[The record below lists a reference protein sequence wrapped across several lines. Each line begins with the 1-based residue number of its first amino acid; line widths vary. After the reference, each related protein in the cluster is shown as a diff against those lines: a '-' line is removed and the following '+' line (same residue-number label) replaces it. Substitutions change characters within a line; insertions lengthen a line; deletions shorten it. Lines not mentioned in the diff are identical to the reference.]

1 MAKKNMDEALVNA
14 YIGTGDKVDKLKDGS
29 FSWCAFFFGPFYFMY
44 RKMLGLGVA
53 ILLLDAIIELL
64 SIPRLVV
71 LLIYIIEGV
80 LFGVLFKKLY
90 VMHAEKQVEKIKNSN
105 STKTDEEI
113 IALCAK
119 HGNPSVGMA
128 MLGLLVFVVLLY
140 LLATLITIIDSNS
153 KYQKFSN
160 NLQESLDVEGNIE
173 FGVPEGFE
181 KEAIMEGILPVYS
194 YSKDN
199 SNCTLTVDTNIQS
212 NGDTAKSVIEGISLD
227 PGDSMGDIT
236 TQTVNGVEW
245 SKVQVTGQSIYGN
258 VPTYDYYYVTVKNN
272 KVYKVHYSIYGDE
285 AGVCAS
291 VQEDIVN
298 SLKIKR

>member
-44 RKMLGLGVA
+44 RKMLGLGIA
-53 ILLLDAIIELL
+53 ILLLDAIIASFNM
-64 SIPRLVV
+64 SILVT
-71 LLIYIIEGV
+71 LLIDVIEGV

-90 VMHAEKQVEKIKNSN
+90 VMHIEKQVEKIKNNN

-113 IALCAK
+113 VALCAK
-119 HGNPSVGMA
+119 QGNPSAGLVI
-128 MLGLLVFVVLLY
+128 LSLLVAF
-140 LLATLITIIDSNS
+140 AFAIFTS
-153 KYQKFSN
+153 
-160 NLQESLDVEGNIE
+160 SLDVISSSRLKLQKFNKELEESWDVDGNIE

-181 KEAIMEGILPVYS
+181 EDTLSIDMLPTYS
-194 YSKDN
+194 YEKDN
-199 SNCTLTVDTNIQS
+199 SSCTLMVSTHVQHDNE
-212 NGDTAKSVIEGISLD
+212 TAKQYIEGLSLE
-227 PGDSMGDIT
+227 PGKSMGDIS

-245 SKVQVTGQSIYGN
+245 SKVKVTDQPIYGD
-258 VPTYDYYYVTVKNN
+258 VPTHYYYVTVKNN
-272 KVYKVHYSIYGDE
+272 KVYKVQYSIYRDE